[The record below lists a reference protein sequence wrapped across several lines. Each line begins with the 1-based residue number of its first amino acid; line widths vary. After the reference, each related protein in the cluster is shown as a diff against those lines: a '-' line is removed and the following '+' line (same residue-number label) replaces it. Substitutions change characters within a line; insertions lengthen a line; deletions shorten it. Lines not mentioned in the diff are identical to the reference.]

1 MSLRSSYD
9 YIDIDMAAAMRTGG
23 ENALAGRGSRFFK
36 KKTFKED
43 NWSGDESVFNR
54 QMKMPNVNTT
64 KQEYQRE
71 IGINLEA
78 HQHHNALVTITKQS
92 EDKDE
97 PYKEALEMLPE
108 SPFYKIVKKD
118 RIAAINDY
126 YDRWPLLPFRKMIM
140 RWRVYI
146 NRGA

>member
-1 MSLRSSYD
+1 
-9 YIDIDMAAAMRTGG
+9 
-23 ENALAGRGSRFFK
+23 
-36 KKTFKED
+36 
-43 NWSGDESVFNR
+43 
-54 QMKMPNVNTT
+54 
-64 KQEYQRE
+64 
-71 IGINLEA
+71 
-78 HQHHNALVTITKQS
+78 
-92 EDKDE
+92 
-97 PYKEALEMLPE
+97 MLPE